1 MLEGMDNFLLD
12 SILIPPG
19 DWDRSVLSH
28 TIPILADQ
36 SKQIASHRHQVTSR
50 LNALPL
56 ETPTALEEPEVVET
70 FDALERTGKFCG
82 GLIRDVKRRFSM
94 YKSDIT
100 DAFNVRCLVATIF
113 VYFAC
118 LAPAISF
125 GGLLNQ
131 KTDGW
136 MGVSEMIFATAL
148 SGVVFAL
155 FAGQPLIIIGAT
167 GPLLVFEQNTYELC
181 EKYDVEYMPWR
192 AWVGLWVMV
201 ICFAIVAA
209 EGCFLIQ
216 YFTRFTEEIFALLI
230 SIIFIYDGLSHIW
243 KMYDYK
249 KQMRPGEDHS
259 SDYYLNI
266 ALFSTIV
273 LFGTFLIAH
282 SLRGIRHSHFFGH
295 VTRRIVSDFGV
306 LIAIICMIFLD
317 MIASSIPT
325 EKLQAGGGFTLT
337 SSEREGW
344 FVNPMGHKESMSIG
358 NIIAA
363 LIPAILV
370 SILLFMEVEFCN
382 VILDKKDNKLKK
394 GPGYNLDFFIVG
406 LLVGL
411 CSLLGLPWMC
421 ATPVHTVSHFHA
433 LSVLSTNNAPGEHPH
448 LIEVKEQR
456 VSNVVIHLLIG
467 VTVVLSPV
475 LRLIP
480 ISVLFGVFVFLG
492 VSSLSHL
499 QLCERA
505 KLLIIPP
512 SHHPDLSY
520 VRNVST
526 MKMHMFTIVQLVCT
540 VLLVAIK
547 LTPVAPAFPFFII
560 CLLPIRK
567 FLERYYEEEELEELD
582 HEVDE
587 VYDSDLDDF
596 DSIHV
601 PV

>member
-1 MLEGMDNFLLD
+1 MDNFLLD

-19 DWDRSVLSH
+19 DWDRNVLSH
-28 TIPILADQ
+28 TIPMLADQ
-36 SKQIASHRHQVTSR
+36 SKEISTHRRHAITR
-50 LNALPL
+50 MAKPL
-56 ETPTALEEPEVVET
+56 EPEAIQEPEPVET

-82 GLIRDVKRRFSM
+82 GLIRDVKRRYSV

-100 DAFNVRCLVATIF
+100 DAFNTRCLMATIF

-131 KTDGW
+131 KTNGW
-136 MGVSEMIFATAL
+136 MGVSEMMFATAL
-148 SGVVFAL
+148 SGVIFAL
-155 FAGQPLIIIGAT
+155 FAGQPLMIIGAT
-167 GPLLVFEQNTYELC
+167 GPLLVFEQSTYVLC
-181 EKYDVEYMPWR
+181 ENFGIEFLPWR

-201 ICFAIVAA
+201 ICFAIIAV

-249 KQMRPGEDHS
+249 NQMVPGEEQHS
-259 SDYYLNI
+259 SEYYLNT

-273 LFGTFLIAH
+273 LFGTFFIAH

-295 VTRRIVSDFGV
+295 VARRIVSDFGV
-306 LIAIICMIFLD
+306 LIAIVAMIFLD
-317 MIASSIPT
+317 MIAGGIST
-325 EKLQAGGGFTLT
+325 EKLEASGGFTLT
-337 SSEREGW
+337 SSQRESW
-344 FVNPMGHKESMSIG
+344 FINPMGLEQTMSIG
-358 NIIAA
+358 NIMAA

-411 CSLLGLPWMC
+411 SSLLGLPWMC

-433 LSVLSTNNAPGEHPH
+433 LSVLSTNNPPGEHPH
-448 LIEVKEQR
+448 LLEVKEQR
-456 VSNVVIHLLIG
+456 VTNVVIHILIG
-467 VTVVLSPV
+467 ATVLLAPV

-480 ISVLFGVFVFLG
+480 ISVLFGVFIFLG
-492 VSSLSHL
+492 VSSLSHI
-499 QLCERA
+499 QLCERV

-526 MKMHMFTIVQLVCT
+526 IKMHMFTVVQLVC
-540 VLLVAIK
+540 VVALVVVK
-547 LTPVAPAFPFFII
+547 LTPAAPAFPFFII
-560 CLLPIRK
+560 CLIPIRK
-567 FLERYYEEEELEELD
+567 FLERFYEEEELDELD

-587 VYDSDLDDF
+587 VYDSDLDDY